1 LNENG
6 INSHHF
12 DLSNFRPNM
21 AIDSPLRD
29 GVVSDWDLLERV
41 WEHSISNFLNTDIK
55 DSPVLV
61 AEKSYNTPA
70 NRHK

>member
-1 LNENG
+1 MKENG
-6 INSHHF
+6 VNRHHF
-12 DLSNFRPNM
+12 DLSNFRSNM

-29 GVVSDWDLLERV
+29 GVVTDWDLLESV
-41 WEHSISNFLNTDIK
+41 WDYSISNFLHADIK

-61 AEKSYNTPA
+61 TEKSYNTPA